1 MALIQAPNAVIMIRP
16 WKFFPNPET
25 AADNVF
31 QAESELPAAE
41 VTARARQEFDN
52 VVHMVQ
58 KCGIK
63 AHVFDDFGE
72 KNTPD
77 SVFPNNWISTH
88 SGGHVAVYPMCSLS
102 RRSER
107 RTDVIEM
114 LKSQY
119 RVQDVVDFSGLEM
132 DGLFLEGTGAMVLDN
147 VNRVAYSAKS
157 NRASEVILERF
168 CSQFLYEPMAFN
180 TEDVSGKAVY
190 HTNVMMCICSD
201 YALLCLEMIKNKIRR
216 VVIKQRLID
225 SGLEVI
231 NLSFEQVNNFAGN
244 AIELTGSNGQSYLFM
259 SLRAKNSLT
268 AAQINKIEL
277 YSKIIA
283 VDVETIELGGGSIR
297 CMMAGIH
304 LNPRY

>member
-1 MALIQAPNAVIMIRP
+1 MALIQAPAAVIMIRP
-16 WKFFPNPET
+16 WKFFSNPET
-25 AADNVF
+25 AADNAF
-31 QAESELPAAE
+31 QAESGRPSCE
-41 VTARARQEFDN
+41 VALQARQEFDN
-52 VVHMVQ
+52 VVDMVQ

-63 AHVFDDFGE
+63 VHVFDDFGE

-88 SGGHVAVYPMCSLS
+88 SGGHVALYPMCSLN
-102 RRSER
+102 RRGER

-132 DGLFLEGTGAMVLDN
+132 DGLYLEGTGAMVLDN
-147 VNRVAYSAKS
+147 VNRIAYSAKS

-180 TEDVSGKAVY
+180 TKHASGKAVY
-190 HTNVMMCICSD
+190 HTNVMMCVCSD
-201 YALLCLEMIKNKIRR
+201 YALVCLEMIKNKIRR

-225 SGLEVI
+225 CGLEVI
-231 NLSFEQVNNFAGN
+231 NLSFAQVDNFAGN
-244 AIELTGSNGQSYLFM
+244 AIELTGKKGQSYLFM

-268 AAQINKIEL
+268 EEQLNKIEL

-283 VDVETIELGGGSIR
+283 VNVETIELGGGSIR

-304 LNPRY
+304 LNPRN